1 MCSRARVFQNNVD
14 RTLRQL
20 KENRGRLSS
29 EELQGLEDDVADA
42 MRALQEYRALR
53 YLLSLAVSRRLR
65 FVALRCTSVVVLAS
79 HTLST

>member
-1 MCSRARVFQNNVD
+1 MCSRERVLRRNID
-14 RTLRQL
+14 CTLRQL
-20 KENRGRLSS
+20 GEHRDKLSS

-65 FVALRCTSVVVLAS
+65 FVALRCTSAVVLAN